1 MIEAFRK
8 MREVQELRQL
18 LVAAATLPLSDAV
31 DDRRHDILDQLADAA
46 GDLDRLEEV
55 DPRAIRAWLRGL
67 AELISPVT
75 ET

>member
-1 MIEAFRK
+1 
-8 MREVQELRQL
+8 LRQL

-46 GDLDRLEEV
+46 GDLDRLAEV